1 MMSLTSRPRLADK
14 ARLRFDRKSERTMV
28 LFPEKGLELSP
39 TAADVVHLCTG
50 EHTVAEIVERLLQR
64 YAAEDRAAVEREVIE
79 FLNTMAERC
88 LIVEAIP

>member
-64 YAAEDRAAVEREVIE
+64 YSTDDRTLVEREVLE

-88 LIVEAIP
+88 LIVEAVP